1 METLSNFGQVALKWD
16 PKNLEIR
23 TMSVEKTLEPLVLQV
38 TTLVSTKGPSK
49 KKKGKSKRASALVAA
64 VEKATDIFIERGEQ
78 IAYENPD
85 ITQEML
91 SAVEEVRKTGSA
103 MSIAAREFSEDPCSS
118 LKRGN
123 MVRAARNLLSAV
135 TRLLIL
141 ADMVD
146 VHLLLKSLHVV
157 EDDLDKLRNASSQDE
172 LMNNMRQFGRN
183 ANELIKQAA
192 KRQQEL
198 KDPQLRDDL
207 AAARAVLKK
216 HSTMLLTA
224 SKVYVRHPEL
234 DLAKVNRDH
243 ILKQVC
249 EAVNT
254 ISDVAQGKSS
264 QPQDVY
270 VGAGELAAA
279 LDDFDEG
286 IIMDPRAYNEV
297 RSRPSLEERLESIIS
312 AAALMADADC
322 TRDERRERI
331 VGECNAVRQAL
342 QDLLSEYMSNMGTK
356 DRTPELERAI
366 GHMYRKT
373 KDLRRQLRKAVV
385 DHVSDSFLETNMPL
399 LDLIEAARGGN
410 EKVVRER
417 ADIFTK
423 HAEKLV
429 EVANLVCSMSN
440 NEDGVKMVRYAADQI
455 ETLCPQVINAAL
467 ILAARPNS
475 KVAQENME
483 AYRQAWE
490 NQVRI
495 LTEAVDDITTIDDF
509 LAVSENHILED
520 VNKCVLALQEG
531 DALDLRNTA
540 GAIQGRSARVCNVVE
555 AEMDNYEP
563 CIYTKRVL
571 EAVKVLREQV
581 MSKFAQR
588 VDVAV
593 DALSSNSP
601 KDVDENDF
609 IDASRLVYDGVREI
623 RRAVLMNRSSDEL
636 DTDTEFEPVE
646 DMTVETRS
654 RSSAHT
660 GDQTIDEYPEISGIT
675 TAREAMRKM
684 NEEDKQKIMQQ
695 VELFRRE
702 KLTFDSEVAKWDDT
716 GNDIIYLAKHMCMIM
731 MEMTDFTRGRGPL
744 KTTMDVINAAKKIS
758 EAGTKLDKLTREI
771 ADQCPESS
779 TKKDLLAY
787 LQRIALYCHQ
797 IQITSKV
804 KADVQ
809 NISGELIV
817 SGVMLDSATSLI
829 QAAKNLMNAV
839 VYTVKYSYVAS
850 TKYTRQGTVSVSSP
864 IVVWKMKAPEKKPLV
879 RPEKP
884 EEVRAKVRR
893 ASQKKTQNPVHA
905 LSEFQSPTDAV

>member
-1 METLSNFGQVALKWD
+1 MSDFGTIAMKWD

-64 VEKATDIFIERGEQ
+64 VEKATENFVERGEQ

-85 ITQEML
+85 ITHEML
-91 SAVEEVRKTGSA
+91 AAVEEVRKTGSS

-123 MVRAARNLLSAV
+123 MIRAARNLLSAV
-135 TRLLIL
+135 THLLVL

-146 VHLLLKSLHVV
+146 VYCLLKSLRVV
-157 EDDLDKLRNASSQDE
+157 EGDLDKLQTASSQDE
-172 LMNNMRQFGRN
+172 LLNNMRQFGN
-183 ANELIKQAA
+183 HANELIKKAA

-234 DLAKVNRDH
+234 DLAKVNRDEVF
-243 ILKQVC
+243 KQVC
-249 EAVNT
+249 KAVET
-254 ISDVAQGKSS
+254 ISNVAEGKTTDGSDMFS
-264 QPQDVY
+264 
-270 VGAGELAAA
+270 GGGELAAA
-279 LDDFDEG
+279 LDDFDDG
-286 IIMDPRAYNEV
+286 IIIDPLAYNEM
-297 RSRPSLEERLESIIS
+297 RSRPFLEKRLEEIIS

-331 VGECNAVRQAL
+331 VAECNAVRQAL
-342 QDLLSEYMSNMGTK
+342 QDLLSEYMSNVGK
-356 DRTPELERAI
+356 KEQTPALERAI
-366 GHMYRKT
+366 GQMCRKT
-373 KDLRRQLRKAVV
+373 RDLRRQLRKAVV

-399 LDLIEAARGGN
+399 LDLIEAAKAAN
-410 EKVVRER
+410 EKRVREK
-417 ADIFTK
+417 AEVFKK

-440 NEDGVKMVRYAADQI
+440 NEDGVKMVRYAAVQI
-455 ETLCPQVINAAL
+455 DKLCPQVINAAL
-467 ILAARPNS
+467 ILTARPSS

-483 AYRQAWE
+483 AYRMAWE

-531 DALDLRNTA
+531 YAKDLRITA
-540 GAIQGRSARVCNVVE
+540 GAIQGRSVRVCNVVE

-563 CIYTKRVL
+563 CVYTKRVL

-588 VDVAV
+588 VNVAC
-593 DALSSNSP
+593 DALESNSQ

-623 RRAVLMNRSSDEL
+623 RRAVLMNRSSEDL

-646 DMTVETRS
+646 DMTLETRS

-660 GDQTIDEYPEISGIT
+660 GEGTVDEYPDISGIT

-684 NEEDKQKIMQQ
+684 NEEDKQKIAQQ

-716 GNDIIYLAKHMCMIM
+716 GNDIIFLAKHMCMIM

-771 ADQCPESS
+771 AEQCPESS

-787 LQRIALYCHQ
+787 LQRISLYCHQ

-817 SGVMLDSATSLI
+817 SGLDSATSLI

-839 VYTVKYSYVAS
+839 VLTVKYSYVAS
-850 TKYTRQGTVSVSSP
+850 TKYTRQGTVASP

-884 EEVRAKVRR
+884 EEVRAKVRKG
-893 ASQKKTQNPVHA
+893 SQKKVQNPIHA
-905 LSEFQSPTDAV
+905 LSEFQSPADAL